1 MGGSS
6 PTSSMTG
13 GDAVLDQGES
23 TVDASAQPKASLEPL
38 WSWRLFAVICAQMT
52 CNYAISTFLLLPK
65 YLSTQLG
72 ASASDLGHVNAIPG
86 LVGAVS
92 VPFVGGLLERLGRRP
107 LMAAGAVLMM
117 AYSLCW
123 LGVDHIG
130 PLVLALQFVL
140 GVAGMFAFSGSITLV
155 TDLAPPSRLGQ
166 AIGVY
171 GAGNI
176 TMNALAP
183 AIAEPLA
190 ERWGWQLP
198 FALAA
203 AFALLSL
210 LLTRR
215 VHEPERIR
223 EPAAVG
229 GDVVQTFRVARGLR
243 SYLWAMVSCGAAF
256 GAVFTYYQPFV
267 LEQGATNVSMFF
279 VGFTTAAVLTRV
291 GLGSLADRYGRRLI
305 ARRAFAVY
313 ALVVLGMTQLSPS
326 LLLAFGLAFGFAHGF
341 FYPALSALTLE
352 MADERVRGR
361 AMTLVTGA
369 FNLGNMLSIVS
380 LGWVAHTYGYPL
392 VFMLASLV
400 AAFGVAILYAEAPR
414 AAAAADAAVLAE

>member
-1 MGGSS
+1 
-6 PTSSMTG
+6 MTG
-13 GDAVLDQGES
+13 GDAVLDEGES

-72 ASASDLGHVNAIPG
+72 ASASDLGHVNAIQG
-86 LVGAVS
+86 LIAALS
-92 VPFVGGLLERLGRRP
+92 VPFVGGLLERVGRRP
-107 LMAAGAVLMM
+107 LMAAGAALMM
-117 AYSLCW
+117 VYSLCW
-123 LGVDHIG
+123 LRVDHIG
-130 PLVLALQFVL
+130 PAVYALQVL
-140 GVAGMFAFSGSITLV
+140 LGIAGMLAFSGSVTLV
-155 TDLAPPSRLGQ
+155 TDLVPASRLGQ

-190 ERWGWQLP
+190 GRWGWQLP
-198 FALAA
+198 FELAA

-210 LLTRR
+210 VLTRR
-215 VHEPERIR
+215 VREPERMR
-223 EPAAVG
+223 EAAAVG
-229 GDVVQTFRVARGLR
+229 GDVLQTLQVARGLR
-243 SYLWAMVSCGAAF
+243 SYLWAMASCGAAF
-256 GAVFTYYQPFV
+256 GAVFTYYQPYV

-279 VGFTTAAVLTRV
+279 VGFTTAAVLTRI
-291 GLGSLADRYGRRLI
+291 GLGSLADRFGRRLI
-305 ARRAFAVY
+305 ARRAFAMY
-313 ALVVLGMTQLSPS
+313 TLVVLSMTQLSPS
-326 LLLAFGLAFGFAHGF
+326 LLLWFGLAFGFAHGF

-352 MADERVRGR
+352 MADVRVRGR

-392 VFMLASLV
+392 AFTLASLV
-400 AAFGVAILYAEAPR
+400 AAFGVAILYAEPPR
-414 AAAAADAAVLAE
+414 VAAVADAAVPAE